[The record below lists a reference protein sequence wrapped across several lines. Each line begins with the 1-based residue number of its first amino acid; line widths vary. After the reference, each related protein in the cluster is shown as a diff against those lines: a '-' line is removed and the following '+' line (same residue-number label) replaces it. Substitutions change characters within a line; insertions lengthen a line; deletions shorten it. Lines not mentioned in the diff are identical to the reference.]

1 LENSILYVE
10 INFLLGNAMQKILL
24 LGASGSIGQSTINC
38 VKRCPD
44 DFELVGISFNNN
56 IDIGKNILSQF
67 KTIKYCAVANAESQK
82 DFSNGGF
89 DGVEFYFGHEKL
101 VEMVQNSEYD
111 VLVNAIVGSA
121 GFAPTVTTL
130 KRGKKVALANKESLV
145 VGGEVIDALLAQF
158 GGSIVPIDSEHSAI
172 LQCIHGENRKQLESI
187 TVTASGGPFRELP
200 KEKFYEITPEKA
212 LKHPTWTMGAK
223 ITIDSATLMN
233 KGFEVIE
240 AYHLYKINYD
250 KINVVVHPQS
260 IIHSMATFVDGAVLA
275 QCGYPDMELPIQ
287 YALTYPDR
295 KFMMPTPRLDLAKV
309 GQLTFFEPDLD
320 KFPCLRLCIEAGKA
334 GGTLPCV
341 LNAANEVAV
350 AKFIGKE
357 IKFTQIAEIVERA
370 LDSHIRQEAQSV
382 EQILEIDKEIRRKF
396 S

>member
-1 LENSILYVE
+1 
-10 INFLLGNAMQKILL
+10 MQKILL

-44 DFELVGISFNNN
+44 DFELTGISFNNN
-56 IDIGKNILSQF
+56 TDKGKDVLSQF
-67 KTIKYCAVANAESQK
+67 KTIKHCAAANAQSQK
-82 DFSNGGF
+82 EFSNGDF
-89 DGVEFYFGHEKL
+89 PSVEFYFGHDKL
-101 VEMVQNSEYD
+101 VEMVENCEYD

-121 GFAPTVTTL
+121 GFAPTAAAL

-145 VGGEVIDALLAQF
+145 VGGEVIDALLAKF

-172 LQCIHGENRKQLESI
+172 LQCIHGESRNEVESI
-187 TVTASGGPFRELP
+187 TITASGGPFRELP
-200 KEKFYEITPEKA
+200 KEKFCEITPEKA

-250 KINVVVHPQS
+250 KINVLVHPQS

-287 YALTYPDR
+287 YALTYPER
-295 KFMMPTPRLDLAKV
+295 KFMMPTPRLDLAKI

-320 KFPCLRLCIEAGKA
+320 KFPCLRLCIEAGKS

-370 LDSHIRQEAQSV
+370 LTSHNRQAVESV
-382 EQILEIDKEIRRKF
+382 EQILQVDREVRREL